1 MKEINHTERSSV
13 VCAVETVTDPKN
25 LKTNPNTHTHKR
37 ARAPVCRRKVVL
49 TVNNQKQGQSKAC
62 SVL

>member
-25 LKTNPNTHTHKR
+25 LKTNPNTHTHTS
-37 ARAPVCRRKVVL
+37 ARAPVD
-49 TVNNQKQGQSKAC
+49 NAQKKSC
-62 SVL
+62 SYSE